1 MIEHT
6 AEYPDYCGGG
16 AKTSQDTKNTNS
28 KI

>member
-6 AEYPDYCGGG
+6 VEYPDYCGGG
-16 AKTSQDTKNTNS
+16 AKTSQDTKSTNS